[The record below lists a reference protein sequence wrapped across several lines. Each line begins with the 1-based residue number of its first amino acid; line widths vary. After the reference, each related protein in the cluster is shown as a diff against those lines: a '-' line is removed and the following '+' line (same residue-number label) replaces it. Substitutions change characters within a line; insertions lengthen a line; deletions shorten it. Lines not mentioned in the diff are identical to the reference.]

1 MAKLH
6 NSVPTLMKMLTADAE
21 VARESG
27 SMNPSG
33 RPGPELLLLSES
45 DIKLVH
51 VAFACDAK
59 RSMYCDCVSVADAVR
74 TQYTL
79 VAL

>member
-21 VARESG
+21 VAREPG
-27 SMNPSG
+27 SKNPSG
-33 RPGPELLLLSES
+33 RPGPELLLLSEP
-45 DIKLVH
+45 DMKPVQVL
-51 VAFACDAK
+51 FACDAK
-59 RSMYCDCVSVADAVR
+59 WSMYCVCVSVADAVR